1 MTFSLSLF
9 YLIKKSTEVVLKTP
23 AFSNDLGQTILA
35 NVDDDTVM
43 EPPIPSAA
51 VFVAKSVSNMSP
63 TQGVAAKVAEHGD
76 NVSME
81 PPIPSAAVSVAKT
94 VSNLSNSYHLY
105 IHDETFNVSHEF
117 FFLHATN
124 GRHKVA
130 DIE

>member
-9 YLIKKSTEVVLKTP
+9 YFIKKSTEVVLKTP
-23 AFSNDLGQTILA
+23 AFSNDQGQTILA

-51 VFVAKSVSNMSP
+51 VCVAKSVSNMSP
-63 TQGVAAKVAEHGD
+63 TQGVAAKVAEDGD

-94 VSNLSNSYHLY
+94 VSNLSNSYHY
-105 IHDETFNVSHEF
+105 TFTMKHSMSLMTF
-117 FFLHATN
+117 FFCMQQMAGTRL
-124 GRHKVA
+124 R
-130 DIE
+130 I